1 MQYLGTNEAMPAKI
15 GSYKG
20 YKYFIIPSLFGA
32 LNGYAELPKSWKDG
46 DEDELT
52 VHGGITFKGYVRDGA
67 SKVKVIGFDTLHAFD
82 DQETRDLKSVEK
94 ECKYMIDE
102 MIEVWNKHRPLSR
115 VSTET
120 ALELADEL
128 GYLYKKW
135 GIMRWE
141 KHILILKIYMET
153 DIEK

>member
-1 MQYLGTNEAMPAKI
+1 MQYLGTNEAMPAKV
-15 GSYKG
+15 GSYKE

-32 LNGYAELPKSWKDG
+32 LNGYAELPKDWKDG

-52 VHGGITFKGYVRDGA
+52 VHGGITFKGYVRDGHR
-67 SKVKVIGFDTLHAFD
+67 KIKVIGFDTLHAFD

-102 MIEVWNKHRPLSR
+102 MIEVWNKHRPLR
-115 VSTET
+115 ASTET

-128 GYLYKKW
+128 GKLLKEQGLSFDELGHLNKK
-135 GIMRWE
+135 
-141 KHILILKIYMET
+141 
-153 DIEK
+153 

>member
-1 MQYLGTNEAMPAKI
+1 MRYLGTNEAMPAKV

-32 LNGYAELPKSWKDG
+32 LNGYAELPKDWKDG

-52 VHGGITFKGYVRDGA
+52 VHGGITFKGYVRDGS

-82 DQETRDLKSVEK
+82 DQKTRDLKNVER

-102 MIEVWNKHRPLSR
+102 MIEKT
-115 VSTET
+115 STNL
-120 ALELADEL
+120 ALQISDEL
-128 GYLYKKW
+128 TKLLKKQGITLEEYARSRKKVYK
-135 GIMRWE
+135 E
-141 KHILILKIYMET
+141 VENN
-153 DIEK
+153 ESN

>member
-32 LNGYAELPKSWKDG
+32 LNGYAELPKDWKDG
-46 DEDELT
+46 DEDELI

-82 DQETRDLKSVEK
+82 DQKTRDLKSVER

-102 MIEVWNKHRPLSR
+102 MIEVMEDWL
-115 VSTET
+115 
-120 ALELADEL
+120 DEIIFSWIF
-128 GYLYKKW
+128 Y
-135 GIMRWE
+135 
-141 KHILILKIYMET
+141 
-153 DIEK
+153 

>member
-1 MQYLGTNEAMPAKI
+1 MKYLGTNEAMSAKV

-46 DEDELT
+46 VEDELT
-52 VHGGITFKGYVRDGA
+52 VHGGITFKGYVRDGS

-82 DQETRDLKSVEK
+82 DQETRDLKSIEK

-102 MIEVWNKHRPLSR
+102 MIEVMAKHRPLR
-115 VSTET
+115 ANTEIT
-120 ALELADEL
+120 LELADEL
-128 GYLYKKW
+128 GKLAAKQGLSFDELGYLHKKW
-135 GIMRWE
+135 G
-141 KHILILKIYMET
+141 T
-153 DIEK
+153 CDG

>member
-1 MQYLGTNEAMPAKI
+1 MQYLGTNEAMPAKKVT
-15 GSYKG
+15 YKG

-52 VHGGITFKGYVRDGA
+52 VHGGITFKGYVRDEA

-82 DQETRDLKSVEK
+82 DQGTRDLKSVEK

-102 MIEVWNKHRPLSR
+102 MIEIWNKHRPLR
-115 VSTET
+115 VNTET

-128 GYLYKKW
+128 GKLATKW
-135 GIMRWE
+135 GLSFDE
-141 KHILILKIYMET
+141 LGYLHKK
-153 DIEK
+153 